1 MAPETPKDRVDAM
14 RKAFSAMLV
23 DREFLDDAAKMKME
37 IVNPMDGATLQ
48 STVEKLMATPADI
61 VERVKK
67 ATGAGAGK

>member
-1 MAPETPKDRVDAM
+1 MAPETPRDRVEAM
-14 RKAFSAMLV
+14 RKAFSAMLT

-48 STVEKLMATPADI
+48 STVDKLMATPADV

-67 ATGAGAGK
+67 ATGAGASK